1 MPLVQ
6 EVRISRAIGPIVGP
20 RAVRSEPLVPISCP
34 VLISRVHTMDFEIAD
49 WLPPD
54 VDDSVDDLFP
64 DDSTPVDPDYD
75 YTRDGLA
82 FDEPGDATLRDYQER
97 AVRASYEGWAGGRGK
112 NALIVH
118 PTGTGKTYTGA
129 ALVARYPRVFGTR
142 PDGHRRRIL
151 WLAHRD
157 YLLDQAARTLVRM
170 GVDSAIE
177 AGRKKAMAGLLG
189 DPDCVIASV
198 ASMQENGQTKRLFQ
212 WEPDYFD
219 LLVVDEGHHV
229 LSPIY
234 KRILNYFDYQHGL
247 ILTATPDRSDGRNL
261 GEVVDFLADEY
272 TLDQAVEDRWVCE
285 LKVRWCNLKIDIS
298 KVKNAGK
305 GADKDLSEADLGK
318 LFAPYVGPF
327 ANAIREQVGNLQC
340 ILFAPTVQLS
350 YFMATAL
357 TSLGIKSEHLDA
369 KSKNR
374 DEVLSAYRSGEVRC
388 LCNYGLFTEGF
399 DVPGI
404 GAVILMRPTKSRA
417 LYYQMV
423 GRGLR
428 PNDGLPLIVVD
439 FPWVSGKHKLV
450 KPADIFHSKTS
461 KYREEVF
468 REAERLLDVGSYD
481 DVLEAIKASDEEITY
496 RDRFRLEVAPTRVK
510 YRETEYNPLSP
521 SDVARLP
528 RRAEV
533 EAPQVRLASP
543 RMAAKLRANGIPGGE
558 SMSFV
563 RAMKMLDSISAR
575 ERWGG
580 CSYGMIRKL
589 VDIGYDRRVVRK
601 MTASEANRALA
612 EAHHIQRQQGFF

>member
-1 MPLVQ
+1 
-6 EVRISRAIGPIVGP
+6 
-20 RAVRSEPLVPISCP
+20 
-34 VLISRVHTMDFEIAD
+34 MDFEIAD

-54 VDDSVDDLFP
+54 DAEAVEDMFP
-64 DDSTPVDPDYD
+64 EDRQPADPDYD
-75 YTRDGLA
+75 YTRDEATGTDGELYDEGLG
-82 FDEPGDATLRDYQER
+82 FNEPTDATLRPYQER
-97 AVRASYEGWAGGRGK
+97 AVRGSFEGWIGGRGK

-129 ALVARYPRVFGTR
+129 AIVARYPRIFGPR

-177 AGRKKAMAGLLG
+177 AGRKKALAGLFG
-189 DPDCVIASV
+189 DPNCVIASV
-198 ASMQENGQTKRLFQ
+198 ASMQENRQTDRLFR
-212 WEPDYFD
+212 WEPNYVD
-219 LLVVDEGHHV
+219 LVVVDEGHRV

-234 KRILNYFDYQHGL
+234 KRILHYFDYQHGL

-272 TLDQAVEDRWVCE
+272 SLEDAVEDRWVCE

-298 KVKNAGK
+298 KIKSVGK
-305 GADKDLSEADLGK
+305 GADKDLSESDLGK
-318 LFAPYVGPF
+318 LFEPYVGPF
-327 ANAIREQVGNLQC
+327 ANAIQEQVGQLQC

-374 DEVLSAYRSGEVRC
+374 DEVLAAYRSGQIRC

-404 GAVILMRPTKSRA
+404 GAVILMRPTKSRG

-428 PNDGLPLIVVD
+428 PNDGQPLIVVD
-439 FPWVSGKHKLV
+439 FPWVSGKHRLV
-450 KPADIFHSKTS
+450 KPADIFHTKSS

-468 REAERLLDVGSYD
+468 REAERLLDVGGYD
-481 DVLEAIKASDEEITY
+481 DVLEAIKAADEEITY
-496 RDRFRLEVAPTRVK
+496 RERFRLEVQPAKVQYT
-510 YRETEYNPLSP
+510 ETVYNPLSAR
-521 SDVARLP
+521 DVARLP
-528 RRAEV
+528 RHAEV
-533 EAPQVRLASP
+533 EAPRVRLASP
-543 RMAAKLRANGIPGGE
+543 RMAAKLKANGVPGGE
-558 SMSFV
+558 AMSFV
-563 RAMKMLDSISAR
+563 RAMKILDTISAR
-575 ERWGG
+575 EAWGG
-580 CSYGMIRKL
+580 CSYGMIQKL
-589 VDIGYDRRVVRK
+589 VDAGYDRRVARK
-601 MTASEANRALA
+601 MTTPEANRALA
-612 EAHHIQRQQGFF
+612 EAHHIRRQRGLF